1 MLGKKVRLRRQ
12 EGQLTRREADFID
25 AYAENGGNREKAEKK
40 AGLAPRGGY
49 AVLARPE
56 IQRQIV
62 AAQLARLT
70 NDALPLAVDTVISVM
85 TNEKAPAA
93 ARVTA
98 AKVVFDRILPETGD
112 AGGKEAHEMTPEELA
127 ARINALTA
135 AAASKAK
142 DVTPEK
148 PEESPFG

>member
-1 MLGKKVRLRRQ
+1 MPDRAGR
-12 EGQLTRREADFID
+12 LTRGEQDFLA
-25 AYAENGGNREKAEKK
+25 AYSSNGFDRAAAEKK
-40 AGLAPRGGY
+40 AKLAPRSGY

-112 AGGKEAHEMTPEELA
+112 AGSKEAHEMTPEELA

-148 PEESPFG
+148 PDESPFG